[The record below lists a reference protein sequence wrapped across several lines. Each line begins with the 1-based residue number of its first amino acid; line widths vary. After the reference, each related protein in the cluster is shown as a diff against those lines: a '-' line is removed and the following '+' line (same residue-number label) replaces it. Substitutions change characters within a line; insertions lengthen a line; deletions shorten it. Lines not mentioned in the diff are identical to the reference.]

1 MNKKIRK
8 ILAVAGSVVFLA
20 SCNEP
25 GKQLQTGFIAPP
37 DTIHT
42 SVYWYWISGNISK
55 EGVVKD
61 LQSMKKA
68 GINRA
73 FIGNIGLTPQETPT
87 GPVRLFTDEWY
98 DIVHT
103 ALKTA
108 TELGIDIGMF
118 NCPGWSQAGGPWV
131 KPEQAMR
138 YLATTRTEIK
148 GGQKVS
154 VTLPKPEGAYQDVKV
169 LAYPAPMIENPV
181 LNVRN
186 ARIIAPAVPNARNM
200 IDENNE
206 TFVQFSNQ
214 GEATIDIVPDKP
226 FTLRSVRVRPTEHWM
241 NNSVD
246 IQVEENGTYRDIKS
260 FIINRTNAGKEVGF
274 DPYAPITITVP
285 PTEGKSFRFVFKS
298 ITPGSGIRE
307 LELSAVPLV
316 ERYSEKSLA
325 KMHQTPLPY
334 WHDYMWAVQEE
345 PGDESLVVRADKVLD
360 ISDKLNGDVLTWDV
374 PEGNWIVLRT
384 GMLPTGVENGPAIED
399 GIGLEVDK
407 WSQEHL
413 AAHYDAFVG
422 ELCRRIPAE
431 DRKAWKVIVA
441 DSYEKGGQN
450 FGDDFF
456 EDFQNRYGYDPKPF
470 LPVYSG
476 VVVESQ
482 DKSDRFLWDVRR
494 MMADRLSYDHIGALR
509 ELAHKD
515 GFTTWLENYGHWG
528 FPGEFLQYGGQSDE
542 VSGEFW
548 SEGDLGNIEN
558 RAASSCAHIYGKSK
572 VSAESFT
579 CGGTPFVRYPALM
592 KQRGD
597 RFFSE
602 GINNT
607 LLHVYI
613 SQQAEGKKPGVNA
626 WFGNEFNRNNTWF
639 SQLDLFTL
647 YLKRCNFMLQQGL
660 NVADVAYFIG
670 EDAPKMT
677 GVTDPALPAGY
688 QFDYIN
694 AEIIKR
700 DMTVKDGLL
709 TLPHGT
715 QYKVLV
721 LPKQETMRPELL
733 AKIKELVAQGAV
745 VLGPAPTH
753 SPSLQN
759 YPEAD
764 KQVSQMAD
772 ELWGNATSE
781 KGTNRY
787 GKGMVLN
794 GYTMQEV
801 FDMIQCVPD
810 CKVEADAPI
819 MYGHRTVNGIEVYF
833 LTNQSDKTITVN
845 PEFRV
850 SGLQPEWWQPATGEM
865 RNLPA
870 YIQGKNT
877 TVVPLKL
884 EPLESAFIVF
894 RMPAG
899 KSSLSAV
906 EDNFPLSS
914 VIAEINNDWTVS
926 FDKNMRGEESVKFD
940 VLKDWSTV
948 EDENIKYYSGTAVY
962 TNSFTLNSLPK
973 NEAIYINLNK
983 VGVMAKVKVND
994 SYVGGLWTAPYRLDI
1009 SEFVKEGENK
1019 LEIEVVNT
1027 WVNRLIGDSRLP
1039 VDQRPTWS
1047 PQNPFTPTSALMPS
1061 GLMGPVVIETVAYK

>member
-1 MNKKIRK
+1 M
-8 ILAVAGSVVFLA
+8 LAVVGCAVFLA

-25 GKQLQTGFIAPP
+25 GKQLQTGFIVPP

-181 LNVRN
+181 LNVQN

-214 GEATIDIVPDKP
+214 GEATIDIVPNKP

-334 WHDYMWAVQEE
+334 WHDYMWAVQDE

-413 AAHYDAFVG
+413 ATHYDAFVG

-441 DSYEKGGQN
+441 DSYEKGG
-450 FGDDFF
+450 
-456 EDFQNRYGYDPKPF
+456 
-470 LPVYSG
+470 
-476 VVVESQ
+476 
-482 DKSDRFLWDVRR
+482 
-494 MMADRLSYDHIGALR
+494 
-509 ELAHKD
+509 
-515 GFTTWLENYGHWG
+515 
-528 FPGEFLQYGGQSDE
+528 
-542 VSGEFW
+542 
-548 SEGDLGNIEN
+548 
-558 RAASSCAHIYGKSK
+558 
-572 VSAESFT
+572 
-579 CGGTPFVRYPALM
+579 
-592 KQRGD
+592 
-597 RFFSE
+597 
-602 GINNT
+602 
-607 LLHVYI
+607 
-613 SQQAEGKKPGVNA
+613 
-626 WFGNEFNRNNTWF
+626 
-639 SQLDLFTL
+639 
-647 YLKRCNFMLQQGL
+647 
-660 NVADVAYFIG
+660 
-670 EDAPKMT
+670 
-677 GVTDPALPAGY
+677 
-688 QFDYIN
+688 
-694 AEIIKR
+694 
-700 DMTVKDGLL
+700 
-709 TLPHGT
+709 
-715 QYKVLV
+715 
-721 LPKQETMRPELL
+721 
-733 AKIKELVAQGAV
+733 
-745 VLGPAPTH
+745 
-753 SPSLQN
+753 
-759 YPEAD
+759 
-764 KQVSQMAD
+764 
-772 ELWGNATSE
+772 
-781 KGTNRY
+781 
-787 GKGMVLN
+787 
-794 GYTMQEV
+794 
-801 FDMIQCVPD
+801 
-810 CKVEADAPI
+810 
-819 MYGHRTVNGIEVYF
+819 
-833 LTNQSDKTITVN
+833 
-845 PEFRV
+845 
-850 SGLQPEWWQPATGEM
+850 
-865 RNLPA
+865 
-870 YIQGKNT
+870 
-877 TVVPLKL
+877 
-884 EPLESAFIVF
+884 
-894 RMPAG
+894 
-899 KSSLSAV
+899 
-906 EDNFPLSS
+906 
-914 VIAEINNDWTVS
+914 
-926 FDKNMRGEESVKFD
+926 
-940 VLKDWSTV
+940 
-948 EDENIKYYSGTAVY
+948 
-962 TNSFTLNSLPK
+962 
-973 NEAIYINLNK
+973 
-983 VGVMAKVKVND
+983 
-994 SYVGGLWTAPYRLDI
+994 
-1009 SEFVKEGENK
+1009 
-1019 LEIEVVNT
+1019 
-1027 WVNRLIGDSRLP
+1027 
-1039 VDQRPTWS
+1039 
-1047 PQNPFTPTSALMPS
+1047 
-1061 GLMGPVVIETVAYK
+1061 